1 MATAPF
7 TYSPALTAVAV
18 AYLQP
23 ELIADKVLPRLP
35 VDTDLFAYNK
45 YAIGDAFRN
54 PDTLVGR
61 KSAPNQLDWNATRTT
76 DSTQDH
82 GLDAPVPN
90 ADIERY
96 RAAVAAGLANSRDPL
111 AAAARMVTGAVLNRR
126 EYRTANLVF
135 NTNSYA
141 AANKVTLSGTSQWSD
156 YVNSN
161 PVDAIVDVLD
171 QMVMRP
177 NKGVLGSDTA
187 SKVLRH
193 PKTVSRLYG
202 ALSTRGSARL
212 MDLAEELG
220 LDEIY
225 VGRAWID
232 TAAPGQTSVL
242 ARAWGKHASFFYSNP
257 NAAPEGAVTFGF
269 TAQFGDRIGGTIE
282 DPDIGL
288 RGGVR
293 ARVGESVKELITAN
307 DLGYLFT
314 NAVA

>member
-1 MATAPF
+1 MAAQPF

-18 AYLQP
+18 AYLQA

-35 VDTDLFAYNK
+35 VDAELFAYNK
-45 YAIGDAFRN
+45 YALGDAFRN

-61 KSAPNQLDWNATRTT
+61 KSAPNQLDWNATRLT

-90 ADIERY
+90 KDVQMY
-96 RAAVAAGLANSRDPL
+96 QAARAAGLTNTRDPL
-111 AAAARMVTGAVLNRR
+111 ASAATMVTGAVMNRR
-126 EYRTANLVF
+126 EYRAAQLVF
-135 NTNSYA
+135 GAANYA
-141 AANKVTLSGTSQWSD
+141 VANKVTLSGTGQWSD
-156 YVNSN
+156 YTNSN

-171 QMVMRP
+171 AMVMRP

-187 SKVLRH
+187 SKLLRH
-193 PKTVSRLYG
+193 PKVVSRLYG
-202 ALSTRGSARL
+202 GLSTRGSARL
-212 MDLAEELG
+212 VDLAEELG

-232 TAAPGQTSVL
+232 TAAPGQASVL
-242 ARAWGKHASFFYSNP
+242 ARAWGKHASFTYSNP

-269 TAQFGDRIGGTIE
+269 TAEWGTRIGGTID
-282 DPDIGL
+282 DPDVGL
-288 RGGVR
+288 RGGTRV
-293 ARVGESVKELITAN
+293 RVGESVKELITAN